1 MKNLTFFF
9 LYFIFFL
16 SIFIA
21 CKKETPP
28 PVTNPDITSDHGV
41 FIVNEG
47 NYQWSNASVTY
58 FNFNDGNYAEDVFD
72 DVNHRPLGDVAQS
85 IRVIGEKAYIVLN
98 NSNKIEIV
106 NTKTFAS
113 LGVISGFTSPRYLL
127 PINSTKAYVS
137 DLYSNRISIVDLNN
151 NTISGSIPC
160 HGSTEE
166 MLAINSTVVV
176 TNTRTNYIYLINSD
190 IDALIDS
197 IPLGFASNSL
207 ALDKNGKLWVMCA
220 GDATNSIKA
229 SIHRVDVPTKTV
241 EQSFQLNLS
250 LDIWDKL
257 RINATKD
264 TLYYMC
270 KGIYQMPISSGSLPT
285 STFIP
290 QDTKVFHS
298 IAVNPYNNT
307 IIVADAIDYVQ
318 KGKVYYYSSTDGVLQ
333 GTINT
338 GVIPTDFYFY

>member
-1 MKNLTFFF
+1 MKNLTSFI
-9 LYFIFFL
+9 LYCVLFP
-16 SIFIA
+16 SIFIS
-21 CKKETPP
+21 CKKDTPP
-28 PVTNPDITSDHGV
+28 VVTNPDITSDHGV

-58 FNFNDGNYAEDVFD
+58 YNFNDGKYAEDVFD

-151 NTISGSIPC
+151 NTITGSIPC
-160 HGSTEE
+160 HGSSEE
-166 MLAINSTVVV
+166 MLQINSTVVV
-176 TNTRTNYIYLINSD
+176 TNTRTNYLYLINSD
-190 IDALIDS
+190 IDAIVDS
-197 IPLGFASNSL
+197 IQLGFASNSL
-207 ALDKNGKLWVMCA
+207 ALDKNGKLWVMCV

-229 SIHRVDVPTKTV
+229 SIHRVDVSTKTV

-270 KGIYQMPISSGSLPT
+270 KGIFQMPISSAT
-285 STFIP
+285 SPIATFIP
-290 QDTKVFHS
+290 QNTKLFHS
-298 IAVNPYNNT
+298 IAINPFNNT
-307 IIVADAIDYVQ
+307 IFVADAIDYVQ
-318 KGKVYYYSSTDGVLQ
+318 KGKVYYYSSSSGALL